1 MDTPSPVRQADINR
15 ILGTVDETALKVEEM
30 DIPFSIDETVNV
42 VDGPFSGFKGVVE
55 EVQSDKHRL
64 KVSVTIFGR
73 KTPVELTFNQVE
85 KIV

>member
-1 MDTPSPVRQADINR
+1 
-15 ILGTVDETALKVEEM
+15 
-30 DIPFSIDETVNV
+30 VNV